1 MVEDHQEELHDG
13 GEGMDWR
20 EANRRS
26 WNVATRLH
34 NRHKADQA
42 EFLAGGGSTLFPEE
56 LELLGDVTGE
66 RLLHLQCNSGQDSL
80 SLAARG
86 ARVTGVDL
94 SDEAVA
100 TARELSQASGIEA
113 SFHRADVHRWLERA
127 RAAGERFDVVFSSYG
142 CVTWLPDLD
151 AWAGGIAGVLEPG
164 GRFVLVEFHPAAL
177 TLDPELDPPWPYSS
191 GGEPVVTEEG
201 VGDYVADS
209 GSALAPSG
217 YREAR
222 TDEPT
227 GETEPPAPAVEFA
240 WALGE
245 IVEALVGAGLT
256 LERLEEYRHSNG
268 WRMLPEME
276 ALPGRRF
283 RLSEAQRAAGLPD
296 LPLMFGLAAAKPRPA
311 RKEG

>member
-1 MVEDHQEELHDG
+1 MYEDLRDRAKES
-13 GEGMDWR
+13 DWI

-26 WNVATRLH
+26 WNAATRRHNLH
-34 NRHKADQA
+34 KKDQA
-42 EFLAGGGSTLFPEE
+42 EFLAGGGNTLFPEE
-56 LELLGDVTGE
+56 LELLGEVAGK

-80 SLAARG
+80 SLAALG

-94 SDEAVA
+94 SDEAVD
-100 TARELSQASGIEA
+100 TARELAEASGIEA
-113 SFHRADVHRWLERA
+113 SFHRADVYEWLERA

-151 AWAGGIAGVLEPG
+151 TWAEGIAGVLEPG

-191 GGEPVVTEEG
+191 GGEPVVTEAG

-217 YREAR
+217 YRESR
-222 TDEPT
+222 TDAAA
-227 GETEPPAPAVEFA
+227 GETEAPAPSAEFA
-240 WALGE
+240 WGLGE
-245 IVEALVGAGLT
+245 IVQALLEAGLA
-256 LERLEEYRHSNG
+256 LERLEEYRYSNG

-276 ALPGRRF
+276 AMPGRRF
-283 RLSEAQRAAGLPD
+283 RLSEAQLAAGTPD
-296 LPLMFGLAAAKPRPA
+296 LPLMFGLVGRKPRPP